1 MKKVLALAFVA
12 LGSIALGGGAIG
24 CGPTSPPQ
32 PKFIEDIRPIPPAMK
47 EVSFAIQRRDFE
59 HALEQE
65 GEAPPRLVPVFATV
79 ASRESYEYRIFDLK
93 PGSPYELLGL
103 QNSDI
108 IVAANR
114 YLIKRP
120 DQFQTFVQL
129 LRVENEA
136 AIEIRRG
143 GEARLLKYSFVPAIQ
158 R

>member
-1 MKKVLALAFVA
+1 MKKVFALALVA
-12 LGSIALGGGAIG
+12 LSAGALG
-24 CGPTSPPQ
+24 CGPANPPQ

-47 EVSFAIQRRDFE
+47 EVSFAIQRKDFE
-59 HALEQE
+59 RALEQE

-120 DQFQTFVQL
+120 DQFQSFVQL
-129 LRVENEA
+129 LRIENEA
-136 AIEIRRG
+136 SIEIRRG
-143 GEARLLKYSFVPAIQ
+143 GEARLFKYSFVPAIQ